1 MSTPTPRKTTA
12 TRNDLPIETRKQV
25 VGLLNQH
32 LADLT
37 DLYTQTKFAHWN
49 IKGMSFIGLHKM
61 FDEFAEIVEKDIDT
75 TAERVTA
82 LGFAALGTVRQCAA
96 ASQVAEFPIEV
107 NADRAVVEAL
117 AERYASVGKSVRVGI
132 DAADELG
139 DADTADLLTDIS
151 RNLDMNLYFLEAH
164 LS

>member
-12 TRNDLPIETRKQV
+12 TRNDLPAETRKKV
-25 VGLLNQH
+25 AGLLNQH

-49 IKGMSFIGLHKM
+49 IKGMSFIGLHKL
-61 FDEFAEIVEKDIDT
+61 FDEFAEIVEEDIDS

-82 LGFAALGTVRQCAA
+82 LGYAALGTVRQAAA
-96 ASQVAEFPIEV
+96 ASQVAEFPIDV
-107 NADRAVVEAL
+107 NADKAVVEAL
-117 AERYASVGKSVRVGI
+117 AERYASVGKTVRAGI
-132 DAADELG
+132 DEADDLG

-151 RNLDMNLYFLEAH
+151 RNLDKNLYFLEAH